1 MSPDHPNG
9 GTLLYRVD
17 ALRDLTDK
25 HSARIGDVEDLA
37 AKHEVELHGERGVY
51 DALREL
57 TTQLKWT
64 QRALWGLAASVLVA
78 ALTLALTSGGAPT

>member
-1 MSPDHPNG
+1 MSPEQPNG
-9 GTLLYRVD
+9 GALAYRLKSVED
-17 ALRDLTDK
+17 ATEKQGGRL
-25 HSARIGDVEDLA
+25 GGVEDLA

-78 ALTLALTSGGAPT
+78 ALTLALTSGGT

>member
-1 MSPDHPNG
+1 MSPEQPNG
-9 GTLLYRVD
+9 GALAYR
-17 ALRDLTDK
+17 LTNVETASEK
-25 HSARIGDVEDLA
+25 HGGRLDGVEDLA

-78 ALTLALTSGGAPT
+78 ALTLALTSGGT

>member
-1 MSPDHPNG
+1 MGDPPNG
-9 GTLLYRVD
+9 NTLAWRVD
-17 ALRDLTDK
+17 GLRETSEK
-25 HSARIGDVEDLA
+25 HDTRIDNVERLA
-37 AKHEVELHGERGVY
+37 DKHEVELHGERGVY

-78 ALTLALTSGGAPT
+78 ALTLALTSGGPT